1 MADASGVVSAQA
13 DPSDSDRRDRGDR
26 NRWDRETEEEIR
38 RRRPNSMIQ
47 PTKYTAALLVTLIAV
62 TGCSGAAQEREDA
75 TPTPIPTPIVP
86 VKPTYRV
93 QRGEVIDSIEFSG
106 RIAPVV
112 EEEHVTVVMV
122 SHDGLVDEYVDEG
135 LQLRSCS

>member
-1 MADASGVVSAQA
+1 VKVRQIKWRIMSFVVL
-13 DPSDSDRRDRGDR
+13 
-26 NRWDRETEEEIR
+26 T
-38 RRRPNSMIQ
+38 M
-47 PTKYTAALLVTLIAV
+47 V
-62 TGCSGAAQEREDA
+62 TGCAVGTSQAEEA

-122 SHDGLVDEYVDEG
+122 SHDGLVDEYVDEV
-135 LQLRSCS
+135 LQLRDGRMSFCVRP